1 MMVLTFCPNDLL
13 LGRSSNKAPQGPFE
27 EYSSAKK
34 RLNFIQE
41 IVSRF
46 WKKWTREIFPN
57 LVVEPKWH
65 TEQRNLEVNDVVM
78 IQDANPIRGE
88 WTLVV
93 EEIADSKDG
102 RVRNVI
108 VMYKNGDTPMR
119 VRRAVQR
126 LIVIVPASDSEGQC

>member
-1 MMVLTFCPNDLL
+1 MKEPNLSTQRPIGRNPLTLHDGTYLCPNDLL
-13 LGRSSNKAPQGPFE
+13 LGRSSNKVPQGPFE

-46 WKKWTREIFPN
+46 LKKWTREIFPI

-65 TEQRNLEVNDVVM
+65 TEQRNLEINDMVM

-88 WTLVV
+88 
-93 EEIADSKDG
+93 
-102 RVRNVI
+102 
-108 VMYKNGDTPMR
+108 
-119 VRRAVQR
+119 
-126 LIVIVPASDSEGQC
+126 

>member
-1 MMVLTFCPNDLL
+1 MSAD
-13 LGRSSNKAPQGPFE
+13 FE
-27 EYSSAKK
+27 KSG
-34 RLNFIQE
+34 
-41 IVSRF
+41 
-46 WKKWTREIFPN
+46 
-57 LVVEPKWH
+57 LVKH

-88 WTLVV
+88 WTLGVI
-93 EEIADSKDG
+93 EEIVDSKDG

-108 VMYKNGDTPMR
+108 AMYKNGNTTMR

>member
-1 MMVLTFCPNDLL
+1 M
-13 LGRSSNKAPQGPFE
+13 PQGPFD

-65 TEQRNLEVNDVVM
+65 TEQRNLEINDVVM

-88 WTLVV
+88 WTLGVI

-108 VMYKNGDTPMR
+108 VRYKNGDTTMR

-126 LIVIVPASDSEGQC
+126 LIVIVPASDSEGQS